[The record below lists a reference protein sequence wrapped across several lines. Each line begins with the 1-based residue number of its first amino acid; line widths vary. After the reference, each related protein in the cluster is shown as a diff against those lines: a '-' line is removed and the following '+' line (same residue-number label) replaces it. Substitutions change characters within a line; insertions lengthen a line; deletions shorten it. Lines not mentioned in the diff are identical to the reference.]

1 MERAVLSKVMLTS
14 LVVLFS
20 ANVFAG
26 TSTWIGYA
34 KDSADAANRA
44 RTANPNSW
52 VHSCKNVSEAAPW
65 LYTCT
70 VVSRSY
76 N

>member
-1 MERAVLSKVMLTS
+1 MKRAILSKVTLTS

-34 KDSADAANRA
+34 KGVDDAAERA
-44 RTANPNSW
+44 RAVHPNSW
-52 VHSCKNVSEAAPW
+52 VHSCKNVSVSAPW

-70 VVSRSY
+70 VVSR